1 MKRIEVRF
9 ERDMD
14 LDHIDVLVRASERDS
29 TVTRLMEDI
38 SGQPPDS
45 LTVTDTEGMTRRI
58 VTDDLIAVSVRDKL
72 TLLTTEDG
80 RYTVRQP
87 LQNMERALDPGRFLR
102 ISRHELINRD
112 KIERFE
118 FMSNGT
124 LRLELTGGIE
134 TWVARRCIPEVR
146 SFIKG
151 KG

>member
-9 ERDMD
+9 ERDRD
-14 LDHIDVLVRASERDS
+14 LDHIDVLVRAPERDS
-29 TVTRLMEDI
+29 AVARLMEDI
-38 SGQPPDS
+38 SGKPSDS
-45 LTVTDTEGMTRRI
+45 LTVTDTDGMTRRI

-72 TLLTTEDG
+72 TLLTAEDG
-80 RYTVRQP
+80 RYTVRQS
-87 LQNMERALDPGRFLR
+87 LQNIERALDPGRFLR

-124 LRLELTGGIE
+124 LRLELAGGIE

-151 KG
+151 KE

>member
-1 MKRIEVRF
+1 MSPLE
-9 ERDMD
+9 DCMPW
-14 LDHIDVLVRASERDS
+14 VLIYMFLKVTS
-29 TVTRLMEDI
+29 TLADI

-45 LTVTDTEGMTRRI
+45 LTVTDTDGITRHI

-118 FMSNGT
+118 FMSNGM

>member
-45 LTVTDTEGMTRRI
+45 LTVTDTDGITRHI
-58 VTDDLIAVSVRDKL
+58 VPDDLIAVSVRDKL

-87 LQNMERALDPGRFLR
+87 LQNMERALDPGRFR
-102 ISRHELINRD
+102 RSSRHELINRD

>member
-14 LDHIDVLVRASERDS
+14 LDHVDVLVRASERDS

-38 SGQPPDS
+38 SGQPPAS
-45 LTVTDTEGMTRRI
+45 LTVTDTDGMTRRI
-58 VTDDLIAVSVRDKL
+58 VTDDLIAVSVQDKL
-72 TLLTTEDG
+72 TLLTTEEG

-124 LRLELTGGIE
+124 LRLELSGGIE

>member
-14 LDHIDVLVRASERDS
+14 LDHLDVLVRASERDS

-38 SGQPPDS
+38 SGKPPAS
-45 LTVTDTEGMTRRI
+45 LTVTDTDGMTRRI
-58 VTDDLIAVSVRDKL
+58 VTDDLIAVSVQDKL

-112 KIERFE
+112 KIERFD

-124 LRLELTGGIE
+124 LRLELSGGIE